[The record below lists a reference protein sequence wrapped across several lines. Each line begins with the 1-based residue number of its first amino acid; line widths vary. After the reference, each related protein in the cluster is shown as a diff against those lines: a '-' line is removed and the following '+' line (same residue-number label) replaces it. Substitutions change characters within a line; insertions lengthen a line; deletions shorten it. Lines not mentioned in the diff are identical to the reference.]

1 MTGFPVGDLRDWIPM
16 RARVRTGTIIG
27 LATVVALSACSDSD
41 RSGARFCGE
50 LADTVVGL
58 SGPITNSDEI
68 GDLVDRY
75 ERLDDI
81 TPLAIRE
88 DWHVVTELLK
98 AAENVDFEDP
108 RSRQDLADA
117 AYTAERSAREVARW
131 VESTCGVAMPD
142 VIGVEGP
149 DTTVATTV
157 PVIVATVAPVTTVT
171 PTAAP

>member
-1 MTGFPVGDLRDWIPM
+1 M
-16 RARVRTGTIIG
+16 
-27 LATVVALSACSDSD
+27 
-41 RSGARFCGE
+41 
-50 LADTVVGL
+50 
-58 SGPITNSDEI
+58 
-68 GDLVDRY
+68 
-75 ERLDDI
+75 
-81 TPLAIRE
+81 
-88 DWHVVTELLK
+88 K

-157 PVIVATVAPVTTVT
+157 PVIVTTVAPVTTVT

>member
-1 MTGFPVGDLRDWIPM
+1 MNCF
-16 RARVRTGTIIG
+16 
-27 LATVVALSACSDSD
+27 

-50 LADTVVGL
+50 LSESITGL
-58 SGPITNSDEI
+58 SGPLSTSNDI

-75 ERLDDI
+75 EKLDDI

-88 DWHVVTELLK
+88 DWHVITELLR
-98 AAENVDFEDP
+98 AAEDVDLEDP

-149 DTTVATTV
+149 DTTTIPTTGCCRDSRGGAWRPRSSATPCSRPRARSTPRWAARCSGRATT
-157 PVIVATVAPVTTVT
+157 TM
-171 PTAAP
+171 